1 MDYRIISLQNHI
13 QRIRGDLVHLANA
26 ETDEQQVI
34 IMDMEKLVDN
44 LEIKQEILRGLLNG

>member
-1 MDYRIISLQNHI
+1 MQNHI